1 MPDWCRIRSLR
12 LGGLLVQVTLT
23 ARHHVRRRSS
33 GRQAGHLQPHIGNH
47 FKPPIAKGGFTQW
60 NCPSVCLFVCACC
73 WWQVRVLATRT
84 TGVPNV
90 YSPVNESYA
99 SGGGLP
105 VAPINALH
113 FLSELYHSHSSRALC
128 LYVWQN
134 RLITGQNTKTTK
146 RARLLR
152 CAMRYSA
159 LRTEQYNL
167 ELIRHNS
174 SNSSLTVF
182 PSLPF
187 TLLFATRKAEV
198 VGVASTGHKQT
209 VVGLS
214 PIVLTASRQLL
225 WL

>member
-1 MPDWCRIRSLR
+1 
-12 LGGLLVQVTLT
+12 
-23 ARHHVRRRSS
+23 
-33 GRQAGHLQPHIGNH
+33 
-47 FKPPIAKGGFTQW
+47 
-60 NCPSVCLFVCACC
+60 
-73 WWQVRVLATRT
+73 
-84 TGVPNV
+84 
-90 YSPVNESYA
+90 
-99 SGGGLP
+99 
-105 VAPINALH
+105 
-113 FLSELYHSHSSRALC
+113 
-128 LYVWQN
+128 
-134 RLITGQNTKTTK
+134 
-146 RARLLR
+146 
-152 CAMRYSA
+152 MRYSA

-225 WL
+225 